1 MLLFPFQR
9 QPLEPFI
16 LSPIYLNFIRNTHQL
31 PSLTTHITI
40 TMYRQAIARQARLF
54 STSPRVRKSV
64 IDQAKEA
71 IKTVDKGVAQTIVKG
86 IEKGGKWFA

>member
-1 MLLFPFQR
+1 
-9 QPLEPFI
+9 
-16 LSPIYLNFIRNTHQL
+16 
-31 PSLTTHITI
+31 
-40 TMYRQAIARQARLF
+40 MYRQAIARQARLF